1 MKKQL
6 IEFNPAFLF
15 LCIMIFIASSVFAA
29 FLFFWNSHFFC
40 SALEINSSCKVSLI
54 KGKRFDKDICDN
66 DMKGLS
72 FWQFVATSDYDKK
85 KYCLKR
91 SCEAENQISCF
102 YHGLNLKKDGQD
114 FNSFF
119 INSCEKG
126 SVVSAC
132 YESGLEFMKL
142 GRKDESENYF
152 LKACNSGHILSCLL
166 ATNQS
171 DKKENFEKI
180 ADKIEE
186 RMMIYQNNTSF
197 DFSDKQGNSLKREIS
212 SHTARKILNHDLS
225 LFFPETA
232 GVFLRMGNTDEGSYY
247 LKKAVEIN
255 KYDIYRI
262 LANDKQ
268 NIIKSNFSTFSII
281 FDTLK
286 GIQNEIEYF
295 EKQLISSSPMKE
307 EMLLH

>member
-6 IEFNPAFLF
+6 LEFTPAFLF
-15 LCIMIFIASSVFAA
+15 LCILILIASSVFAA

-54 KGKRFDKDICDN
+54 KGERFNNDICDN
-66 DMKGLS
+66 NMEGLN
-72 FWQFVATSDYDKK
+72 FWQFIARNDSDKK
-85 KYCLKR
+85 KNCLKK
-91 SCEAENQISCF
+91 SCDAKNQMSCF

-142 GRKDESENYF
+142 GRKDESEYYF
-152 LKACNSGHILSCLL
+152 LKACDSGHILSCLL
-166 ATNQS
+166 AANQS
-171 DKKENFEKI
+171 DSEENFEKI

-186 RMMIYQNNTSF
+186 RMVIYQNNTSF
-197 DFSDKQGNSLKREIS
+197 DFSDKQGNLSKREIL
-212 SHTARKILNHDLS
+212 SHTARKILNNDLS
-225 LFFPETA
+225 LFFSETA
-232 GVFLRMGNTDEGSYY
+232 DVFLRMGNTDESSYY

-255 KYDIYRI
+255 KYDVYRI
-262 LANDKQ
+262 LANDKKD
-268 NIIKSNFSTFSII
+268 IIKSNSSTFSII